1 MATAGGCTG
10 GIMTAEWNEG
20 GEIGF
25 PRKKCIYW
33 VGTKLLD
40 FSKSVPDSCIAADGN
55 FIVNTDIIH
64 L

>member
-1 MATAGGCTG
+1 MA
-10 GIMTAEWNEG
+10 AEWNEG
-20 GEIGF
+20 GETGF

-40 FSKSVPDSCIAADGN
+40 FSQSVPESCIAADGN